1 MEREG
6 KEKGGFG
13 NDRLPVYAYADGGK
27 AACRLIYAGTL
38 MQTDRC
44 RPRGPYL
51 DADYSDDENVSCLP
65 SLSTI
70 STCRCPTTQFPP
82 VAWVSP
88 AQCLHCYTVH
98 CKNIRISTHILW
110 RVFRILTEPVPYSF
124 VSVNRRNNEARA
136 HIAISASGFV
146 MPPIYGFKR
155 TRNRGSVKIW
165 KKLATK
171 YAWIYIYGYVFAVYT
186 ASTDSR
192 QMYEQMQQQ
201 NAAA

>member
-82 VAWVSP
+82 VA
-88 AQCLHCYTVH
+88 
-98 CKNIRISTHILW
+98 
-110 RVFRILTEPVPYSF
+110 
-124 VSVNRRNNEARA
+124 
-136 HIAISASGFV
+136 
-146 MPPIYGFKR
+146 
-155 TRNRGSVKIW
+155 
-165 KKLATK
+165 
-171 YAWIYIYGYVFAVYT
+171 
-186 ASTDSR
+186 
-192 QMYEQMQQQ
+192 
-201 NAAA
+201 